1 MSRVQEWLAAREP
14 SPPGELLEH
23 LAVPTGRGSLV
34 GLLAGEARR
43 ALDGAVCR
51 PGRRRDAAFL
61 LLGADALFTYACEA
75 AAEEE
80 DVEAA
85 LRQVLDSARAGA

>member
-1 MSRVQEWLAAREP
+1 MSQVQEWLATREP
-14 SPPGELLEH
+14 TPPTELEEH
-23 LAVPTGRGSLV
+23 LVVPDGSSSLV
-34 GLLAGEARR
+34 DLLAAGAGEA
-43 ALDGAVCR
+43 LNQAVRR

-85 LRQVLDSARAGA
+85 LRRVLDGARTGA

>member
-1 MSRVQEWLAAREP
+1 MSRVQAWLAAREP
-14 SPPGELLEH
+14 SPPAALVEH
-23 LAVPTGRGSLV
+23 LVVPTEHGPQV
-34 GLLAGEARR
+34 ALLAAEARR
-43 ALDGAVCR
+43 MLDEAVRR

-85 LRQVLDSARAGA
+85 LREVLDCARAGA

>member
-1 MSRVQEWLAAREP
+1 MRQVQEWLATREP
-14 SPPGELLEH
+14 APPGELQEYLV
-23 LAVPTGRGSLV
+23 VPRGGGSLV
-34 GLLAGEARR
+34 GLLSAGARD
-43 ALDGAVCR
+43 ALDRAARR

-75 AAEEE
+75 ATEEE

-85 LRQVLDSARAGA
+85 LRQVLDCARTGA